1 MFIKNRDDSS
11 HFISL
16 SDIMTALM
24 MVFLFVSVAI
34 IMQIQKH
41 NEIVTNIQA
50 NYKNQKE
57 MLYADLQ
64 AEFKDD
70 MSKWGAKINEETLSV
85 YFVGDDV
92 RFDTGQS
99 DVKPE
104 FKATLAEF
112 FPRYVQLIKKHKDA
126 IQEVRIEGYTD
137 STGKPGQTMEER
149 YFYNMKLSQDRTRSV
164 LEYCLTLP
172 NFTKDD
178 FNYMKDFITANGL
191 SFSRYIRDSKGY
203 EDKAASRRVEFRI
216 LTNAEATIESIVK
229 EMN

>member
-50 NYKNQKE
+50 NYKKQKE

-64 AEFKDD
+64 AEFKED
-70 MSKWGAKINEETLSV
+70 MSKWGAKINEDTLSV

-112 FPRYVQLIKKHKDA
+112 FPRYVQLIKKHKEA

-137 STGKPGQTMEER
+137 STGKAGQTM
-149 YFYNMKLSQDRTRSV
+149 
-164 LEYCLTLP
+164 EYCLTLP

-191 SFSRYIRDSKGY
+191 SFSRYIRDSKGQ

>member
-57 MLYADLQ
+57 MLYAHLQ

-172 NFTKDD
+172 DFTKDD

-191 SFSRYIRDSKGY
+191 SFSRYIRDSKGH